1 MNLYFHDISDSR
13 WQEAFAEFWQPKY
26 GNAHQK
32 AKPAV
37 TCVLTPGSRRGEHRG
52 SSLN

>member
-1 MNLYFHDISDSR
+1 VLLFSSYIIQQKERLCIKKMNLYFHHISASR

-32 AKPAV
+32 A
-37 TCVLTPGSRRGEHRG
+37 
-52 SSLN
+52 SLP